1 MRKITES
8 RVKSRKNSL
17 VDILT
22 VLVLTICVIFSFLSF
37 AKAETLY
44 VGSGEVCTTIQAGI
58 DVASNGD
65 TVIVR
70 DGTYSGAG
78 NKDLDFHGKTIT
90 LCSENGAGN
99 TIIDCQNS
107 GRGFYFHNN
116 ETATSV
122 VNGFTIRN
130 GHSSQCGGIFNSSSS
145 PTITN
150 CSFVN
155 NSSDFNGGGI
165 SNYNSSSPSI
175 INCIFNGNSA
185 EINGGAIWNYN
196 HSLPTITN
204 CSFVDNSSNGSVI
217 YNDYYSSS
225 TITNCSF
232 ESSAAE
238 QNGGGISN
246 NYQSSPTIINCT
258 FKGNG
263 SKSDGGGVSNYNA
276 SSPRIINCTFIGNSS
291 ESHGGGISNY
301 KSSPTIENCTFVDNH
316 SDQGGGVG
324 SYNLSSPT
332 ITNCIL
338 WNNIATAG
346 NEIYKSADSTS
357 TISYCDIEGSGG
369 SGASWDSSLGVDDG
383 GNIDDDPLFRDQGN
397 GELGLQS
404 NSPCIDTASN
414 ISTIYSDIRG
424 SLRPVDVNGEGNDPL
439 HNNFDMGAFEYS
451 LFYSGEE
458 DVTIKAF
465 EEVGIKCIRIAV
477 NYECDIQWSTQ
488 DPFPNNDLRITQ
500 PANYTVRRFLVGED
514 GRSILLDT
522 ITNVPL
528 QEPQGGY
535 SYPFIFAENHVGTW
549 FIKIEMAHDPNQFEI
564 SEDTI
569 IIESGV
575 KTWIIGKEVSPPEGA
590 DPTYGDGPEMEEGY
604 EDHYYW
610 YANKLYA
617 IRPTINDTA
626 IITWF
631 DSNGYCISV
640 EGTNV
645 WPTDPQ
651 IHVAGSAPVDLLPD
665 GSNYKDVQL
674 KYNTNDSLINVDQFT
689 FTANED
695 GYSVLIYWEDN
706 VEEGPL
712 LFEVVK
718 TVLWNDSDHF
728 SEEDW
733 DIGDEITSQDHDLVC
748 DNGYVFNEF
757 STYAVNTQIE
767 EPYDGYDRAS
777 RTGPIVPVNLDY
789 DSETTDD
796 DLLVVWY
803 EKGITGACWPYKPV
817 RYNPQWPVPAG
828 PEDKIIIAK
837 MDGTGNQFVGYSSVR
852 IYNQPDPEQPGF
864 NPNEEHALIVGD
876 TVFAL
881 RDDLN
886 SIRNLSQPYVLVKY
900 QEVDDNNEWKFR
912 VFEVI
917 AEEPPYPNKI
927 FKYTGFAG
935 TEIQA
940 PRPLNSF
947 PVCMESSGLPGGPWW
962 EDYEGTLYAKKD
974 GTGILRFYY
983 PLQEGFF
990 YDLDGDGEPDEVVG
1004 TCIPWLDRRPGGTEG
1019 VPVDVIYDISWP
1031 APIELHVGE
1040 TLIEAK
1046 RDLPDIAPQCSVEI
1060 IYDQSG
1066 DSVRLMEVLSEREV
1080 DLVALPAEI
1089 KTKEIGSNTVIFP
1102 DLPPHLTKD
1111 NRVSYDYSNRKLKF
1125 KGVFDDSGV
1134 GENPL
1139 LLLNIM
1145 SERDRDFIAN
1155 LDEDLDAPEFQA
1167 AVAALFTVTR
1177 EHLSGETEIVGT
1189 DIFKVLTAA
1198 APTGGSGYVTLAFNN
1213 NEEFCKGNPVGL
1225 SVIKV
1230 DCADLYAGELKLLE
1244 PENVFDERMTFVH
1257 SGDFAGEPDNLIFE
1271 WKYSTSIDEPD
1282 PPDVNPDIWLSLI
1295 AKENGE
1301 GINDVT
1307 IGGSG
1312 IQTIQDKWITCCY
1325 GGYQRCGEP
1334 AVWSDWTDPMLYEN
1348 WVKRVMRKINPFEQ
1362 RCDDFH
1368 EPGGEVAT
1376 YVSMIEQAG
1385 RRYEGDV
1392 ALNDDPDYLNSLGL
1406 IEFYETLLKRA
1417 KQLSIDGTP
1426 SVDDEVAN
1434 NAILLAT
1441 SRIGDLYMLLGNEA
1455 YADASDPT
1463 IGYTTES
1470 DAGTAA
1476 PSIFCFQ
1483 NQMASLLQEELEL
1496 LRGRDDSRN
1505 PDIDISPFYNRAI
1518 WNFTS
1523 GNGELA
1529 YTMNYAVDTEEEA
1542 MTMYPQGHG
1551 DAWGH
1556 YLTGIKK
1563 YYALLRH
1570 EKFTWLPRTEQVL
1583 VAGTPVEVDYL
1594 DERKFAAAAAAKART
1609 GAEIV
1614 NLTYRDKYVDD
1625 PSGQWQGYKD
1635 DDDARAWGLS
1645 EWATRAG
1652 QGAYFDWVVGNALLP
1667 DEDTNPEHT
1676 GIQKIDRRTVVE
1688 LSEVASRFSEIQSE
1702 LDKADMGLNPLGIAK
1717 DAIPFDISPPEVDA
1731 GKTHFEQIYERAVQ
1745 SLNNAIVVFD
1755 HANKHSQMLRRQQDA
1770 LENFQNNVED
1780 READFNNRLIEIFG
1794 YPYED
1799 DIGLGCI
1806 YPSGYDGPDILHCSY
1821 VDPSVLMGIQPPP
1834 VIEFSVTVTDF
1845 LDVNASGG
1853 LVEQTREIPFH
1864 VSAKGFGFIKPPEWT
1879 GSRRAPGEI
1888 QMARSDLIQ
1897 TKARFERAL
1906 VEYNNLLAQIE
1917 GEAELLQ
1924 AQYNMNA
1931 GQISIMYGVQ
1941 GKQQSLNNAIFSAR
1955 KRQLTYRTI
1964 GRMATITANAI
1975 AEGFPH
1981 SMGIIVGLANG
1992 TIADW
1997 TSAIRSAVMM
2007 AGTVVNETMSQMADA
2022 QSLNE
2027 LAAQQA
2033 KEMVQS
2039 QSSIELTALQSNFA
2053 IEQKLKQIA
2062 QLIRSEASLRLEL
2075 FTLQENI
2082 QQASGRY
2089 LSTLT
2094 RGERLLQDRTRYRKQ
2109 VADDILEY
2117 RHKDMAFR
2125 IFRND
2130 ALQKYRAQF
2139 DLGARY
2145 VYLAAKAYDYD
2156 TCLLDS
2162 STQAGEQFMTNIVR
2176 QRTIGEINGG
2186 IPMTGSGLAEPMA
2199 EMAQNFT
2206 VLKSQMGFNNP
2217 QLEEN
2222 RFSLR
2227 RELFRTK
2234 SGLASNDQWKEALMR
2249 NRIANLWD
2257 IPEFRR
2263 YCNPFAPE
2271 VVTGP
2276 TPAMVIPFT
2285 TNITYNLNFFG
2296 WPLGGGDSYYDSS
2309 RFATK
2314 VRGVG
2319 VWFENYDNANLTDTP
2334 RVYLVPVG
2342 EDIIRAPYGDSFDTR
2357 TFKVVDQLL
2366 PVPFAIHS
2374 TDLEGNRGWIPIND
2388 TLSDSFFNIRRHS
2401 RFRAYHDSGAGW
2413 DAEIVRDS
2421 RLIGRTVWNSEW
2433 LLIIPGASLS
2443 SEPDEALDTFIE
2455 TVTDIKFLFE
2465 TYSYEGGM
2473 GVSAEEDEPE
2483 AEDGTAT
2490 E

>member
-1 MRKITES
+1 MAEITKG
-8 RVKSRKNSL
+8 RQNSYMS
-17 VDILT
+17 ILA
-22 VLVLTICVIFSFLSF
+22 VLVCTLFVIMWFSPF
-37 AKAETLY
+37 AKAATIY
-44 VGSGEVCTTIQAGI
+44 VGSGEANTTIQAGI
-58 DVASNGD
+58 DAAAGGD
-65 TVIVR
+65 VVVVR
-70 DGTYSGAG
+70 LGIYKGVG
-78 NKDLDFHGKTIT
+78 NKNINFLGRAIT
-90 LCSENGAGN
+90 VRSENGPEN
-99 TIIDCQNS
+99 TIIDCEND
-107 GRGFYFHNN
+107 GRGFYFHSG
-116 ETATSV
+116 ETSSSIV
-122 VNGFTIRN
+122 DGFTIKN
-130 GHSSQCGGIFNSSSS
+130 GNADRGGGIYCNSSSPTILNCTITDNTASDRGGGVDCSNSSS

-150 CSFVN
+150 CTFSG
-155 NSSDFNGGGI
+155 NSAVYGGGMCNVQTSSPTVTNCTFKDNSATWGGGM
-165 SNYNSSSPSI
+165 SNHSSSSPTVTGCIFETNSAETAGAI
-175 INCIFNGNSA
+175 YCTEVSSPTITACTISGNTASGDFGGIHCYRGAAPAITNCIITGNSA
-185 EINGGAIWNYN
+185 GRFGGAIGCQDYAE
-196 HSLPTITN
+196 PTITN
-204 CSFVDNSSNGSVI
+204 C
-217 YNDYYSSS
+217 
-225 TITNCSF
+225 TITNNQADDGCGAFFCPGYPSW
-232 ESSAAE
+232 
-238 QNGGGISN
+238 
-246 NYQSSPTIINCT
+246 PT
-258 FKGNG
+258 
-263 SKSDGGGVSNYNA
+263 V
-276 SSPRIINCTFIGNSS
+276 
-291 ESHGGGISNY
+291 
-301 KSSPTIENCTFVDNH
+301 
-316 SDQGGGVG
+316 
-324 SYNLSSPT
+324 
-332 ITNCIL
+332 TNCIL
-338 WNNIATAG
+338 WG
-346 NEIYKSADSTS
+346 NTS
-357 TISYCDIEGSGG
+357 QEVCQGTGNVTISYSNIDQDGYAGSN
-369 SGASWDSSLGVDDG
+369 
-383 GNIDDDPLFRDQGN
+383 GNIRQNPLFLDPGN
-397 GELGLQS
+397 NDFRVQVD
-404 NSPCIDTASN
+404 SPCIDTGLN
-414 ISTIYSDIRG
+414 IYGIYSDIRG
-424 SLRPVDVNGEGNDPL
+424 SLRPIDGDSSGLPPHNTHND
-439 HNNFDMGAFEYS
+439 FDMGAFDYS
-451 LFYSGEE
+451 ATYGGEP
-458 DVTIKAF
+458 DAVTKAF
-465 EEVGIKCIRIAV
+465 KNVRIDVADIITNYPYEIK
-477 NYECDIQWSTQ
+477 WSNKS
-488 DPFPNNDLRITQ
+488 PFPNNDVRITG
-500 PANYTVRRFLVGED
+500 NGEYSVRRLLVGED
-514 GRSILLDT
+514 KRSIALDT
-522 ITNVPL
+522 FTVPS
-528 QEPQGGY
+528 QEPVDGY
-535 SYPFIFAENHVGTW
+535 SEPFTFTEEHIGTW
-549 FIKIEMAHDPNQFEI
+549 FIRIELADDPNQFEI
-564 SEDTI
+564 SENIITIERTETDEWVIGDNEGITPPSGADTTQKPLI
-569 IIESGV
+569 DQAVEDAFLWHNN
-575 KTWIIGKEVSPPEGA
+575 TLYAVSPV
-590 DPTYGDGPEMEEGY
+590 
-604 EDHYYW
+604 
-610 YANKLYA
+610 
-617 IRPTINDTA
+617 TA
-626 IITWF
+626 IIVTWYT
-631 DSNGYCISV
+631 SEGGTIYV

-645 WPTDPQ
+645 WSTDPQ

-665 GSNYKDVQL
+665 GCNYFDVQL
-674 KYNTNDSLINVDQFT
+674 KYNTSDSSINVDQ

-695 GYSVLIYWEDN
+695 GYTVLIYWEDG

-718 TVLWNDSDHF
+718 TILWNNSDHF
-728 SEEDW
+728 SEKVW
-733 DIGDEITSQDHDLVC
+733 NIGDEITSQDHDPAC
-748 DNGYVFNEF
+748 GNGYVFNEF
-757 STYAVNTQIE
+757 STYAVNTQVE
-767 EPYDGYDRAS
+767 EPYDGYDRSS

-817 RYNPQWPVPAG
+817 RYNPKWPVPAG

-837 MDGTGNQFVGYSSVR
+837 MDGTGNQFSEYSSVR
-852 IYNQPDPEQPGF
+852 YHNQPDPVQAGF

-886 SIRNLSQPYVLVKY
+886 RPDTSLPYVVVKY
-900 QEVDDNNEWKFR
+900 QDPEHGSIWEFK
-912 VFEVI
+912 VFQVI
-917 AEEPPYPNKI
+917 AEEDPYFFQYSGDAGTLVQAPYPI
-927 FKYTGFAG
+927 STLYLGS
-935 TEIQA
+935 E
-940 PRPLNSF
+940 
-947 PVCMESSGLPGGPWW
+947 CEESSGLPGGPWW
-962 EDYEGTLYAKKD
+962 EDYRGNLWARAIKD
-974 GTGILRFYY
+974 GVGILRFYY

-990 YDLDGDGEPDEVVG
+990 YDDPDVAVG
-1004 TCIPWLDRRPGGTEG
+1004 TCIPWLDRGSG
-1019 VPVDVIYDISWP
+1019 VPISVIYNIGWP
-1031 APIELHVGE
+1031 DDAPKLHVGE
-1040 TLIEAK
+1040 TLI
-1046 RDLPDIAPQCSVEI
+1046 DGIDDQCSVEI

-1066 DSVRLMEVLSEREV
+1066 DSVKLMEVLSEREE
-1080 DLVALPAEI
+1080 DLVELPAEI

-1102 DLPPHLTKD
+1102 DLPPHLTEG
-1111 NRVSYDYSNRKLKF
+1111 NRVSYDYFNRKLKF

-1134 GENPL
+1134 GDEPL

-1145 SERDRDFIAN
+1145 SERDRNFIAN
-1155 LDEDLDAPEFQA
+1155 LDEDLDDPEFQA

-1177 EHLSGETEIVGT
+1177 EHLSGETEIIGT
-1189 DIFKVLTAA
+1189 DVFKALTAA
-1198 APTGGSGYVTLAFNN
+1198 APTGGAGYVTLAFNN
-1213 NEEFCKGNPVGL
+1213 NEEFCEGNPVGL

-1230 DCADLYAGELKLLE
+1230 DCADLYSGELKLLE

-1282 PPDVNPDIWLSLI
+1282 PPDVNPDIWLSLVTE
-1295 AKENGE
+1295 ENGE

-1325 GGYQRCGEP
+1325 RGYNRCGGP
-1334 AVWSDWTDPMLYEN
+1334 AVWSEWTDPQLYKN
-1348 WVKRVMRKINPFEQ
+1348 WVYRVMDKINPFEQ
-1362 RCDDFH
+1362 RCNDFH

-1385 RRYEGDV
+1385 KRYEGDV

-1441 SRIGDLYMLLGNEA
+1441 SRLADLYMLLGNEA

-1470 DAGTAA
+1470 DVGTAA

-1496 LRGRDDSRN
+1496 LRGRDNSRN
-1505 PDIDISPFYNRAI
+1505 PGIDISPFYNRAI

-1529 YTMNYAVDTEEEA
+1529 YTMNYAVDTEEDA

-1570 EKFTWLPRTEQVL
+1570 EKFTWDPRTETVR
-1583 VAGTPVEVDYL
+1583 VAGADVEVDYL

-1635 DDDARAWGLS
+1635 DDDTRAWGLS

-1652 QGAYFDWVVGNALLP
+1652 QGAYFDWVVGNAILP

-1717 DAIPFDISPPEVDA
+1717 DAIPFDISPSEVDA

-1745 SLNNAIVVFD
+1745 SLNNAIVVFN
-1755 HANKHSQMLRRQQDA
+1755 HANKHTQMLRRQQDT
-1770 LENFQNNVED
+1770 LEDFQNNVED

-1794 YPYED
+1794 YPYDD

-1845 LDVNASGG
+1845 LDVDASGG
-1853 LVEQTREIPFH
+1853 LVEQTRVIPFH
-1864 VSAKGFGFIKPPEWT
+1864 VSAEGFGFIKHPEWT

-1917 GEAELLQ
+1917 DEAELLK

-1931 GQISIMYGVQ
+1931 EQISIMYGGQ

-1964 GRMATITANAI
+1964 GRMATITANAVK
-1975 AEGFPH
+1975 EFFPTSVGFSCDVTAP
-1981 SMGIIVGLANG
+1981 MRG
-1992 TIADW
+1992 
-1997 TSAIRSAVMM
+1997 AVMI
-2007 AGTVVNETMSQMADA
+2007 AASLINETMSQMADA

-2027 LAAQQA
+2027 LAVQQA
-2033 KEMVQS
+2033 KEIVQS

-2082 QQASGRY
+2082 QQTSGRY
-2089 LSTLT
+2089 LSTLA

-2109 VADDILEY
+2109 VADNILEY

-2162 STQAGEQFMTNIVR
+2162 STQAGEQFMTNIVK

-2227 RELFRTK
+2227 RELFRTN

-2249 NRIANLWD
+2249 TRIANLWD

-2271 VVTGP
+2271 EVTGP
-2276 TPAMVIPFT
+2276 TPAIVIPFT

-2319 VWFENYDNANLTDTP
+2319 VWFENYDNANLTNTP

-2357 TFKVVDQLL
+2357 TFKVVDQIL

-2374 TDLEGNRGWIPIND
+2374 TDLEDNRGWIPIND
-2388 TLSDSFFNIRRHS
+2388 TLSGSFFNMRRHS

-2413 DAEIVRDS
+2413 DTEIVRDS

-2433 LLIIPGASLS
+2433 LLIIPGVSLS
-2443 SEPDEALDTFIE
+2443 SEPDEALDTFID

-2465 TYSYEGGM
+2465 TYSYEGGL
-2473 GVSAEEDEPE
+2473 GVAAEEDETE
-2483 AEDGTAT
+2483 AEDGTDT